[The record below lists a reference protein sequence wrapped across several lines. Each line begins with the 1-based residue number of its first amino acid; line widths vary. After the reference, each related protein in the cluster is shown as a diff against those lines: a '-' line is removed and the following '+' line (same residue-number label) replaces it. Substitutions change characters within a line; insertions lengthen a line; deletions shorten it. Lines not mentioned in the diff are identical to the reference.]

1 MKRFRLGE
9 FVTLSFL
16 SFRVSGNNHLNVLAP
31 AVGLC
36 RKKERKFKDV
46 LASFRFRKG

>member
-1 MKRFRLGE
+1 MKRFQLGE

-16 SFRVSGNNHLNVLAP
+16 NFRVSGNKHFSVLAP

-36 RKKERKFKDV
+36 RKKEGKFKDV
-46 LASFRFRKG
+46 LASFRLRKG